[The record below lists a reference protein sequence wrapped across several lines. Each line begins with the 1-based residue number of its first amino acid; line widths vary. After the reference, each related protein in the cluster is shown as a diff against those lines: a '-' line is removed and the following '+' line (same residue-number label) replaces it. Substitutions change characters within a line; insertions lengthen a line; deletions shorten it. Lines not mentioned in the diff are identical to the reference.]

1 MKKVVATTMATLL
14 FGLSIPV
21 NSFALPNNT
30 EGLESNIIEDF
41 NVKKFNG
48 RIIDRDPNFRLA
60 GENNRQQSAD
70 NNRQMPAVINSNDVG
85 GVKPNGYVSVKYK
98 VDSSMGKFQI
108 GGHDIPE
115 FELTYFVDPKVGV
128 QLSEVS
134 SVSPLVTDAS
144 KYKLDEKNP
153 WIIEPNSTN
162 MQSEVRG
169 DITLRANI
177 TKITTGTPNPGP
189 SIAER
194 IKSNNLRPVDISV
207 WLNDEINWKEGV
219 ELDTSV
225 SDDELK
231 KAFDEAIFE
240 GDNRNSKNVATTKLN
255 GTIKVTFKDTS
266 SIKVQ
271 NQRLF
276 VFPHITAS
284 SYGNA
289 PKDAV
294 ETTFLLGEGTKAG
307 EGQHEKVGSAEQPVS
322 YQTYKIKPGTDVLTA
337 TIATNV
343 NIFNNISA
351 KTVDDSYSDLKWEPE
366 NYIVNENNN
375 KFTAK
380 AIKSYKVKFEFKAYD
395 TDNGNSDINSL
406 PKELKDKLPSEV
418 KVKKGESY
426 DPTKP
431 ANFVE
436 TVTDNSGEVTNIYEW
451 TFSGWNPTR
460 IGKAEKDE
468 TITGT
473 WKRKKVTSAKATAEK
488 ATEGDKVIKGQGIA
502 GSTIKIK
509 LGDNKTVESKVL
521 DNKKWEATLDRELK
535 KDEKVIITQVE
546 KGKKESEQV
555 ELTVAEKE
563 NNKPAASIADRIKS
577 DKLHPVDI
585 SVWEND
591 EINWKNGVKLDDS
604 VSEPEL
610 RRAFDEANFEGVGRD
625 SSLQAPN
632 GKDGK
637 IVVTFG
643 DTSSIT
649 VMAQKLYVFPHVTA
663 SSYTNTPK
671 DAVTTTFFLGEG
683 SKVKS
688 GLNEQ
693 VGNAEHPIPFQTF
706 KIKPGTNVHNFL
718 LPTNKNIFDNISA
731 MLADDSYSDLKWEP
745 ENYIVNENNNKF
757 TAKAIKSY
765 KVKFEFK
772 AYDTD
777 NGNSD
782 INSLPK
788 ELKDKLP
795 SEVKVKK
802 GDAFDAP
809 TKPENF
815 VEILKDNSGE
825 VTKVYEWTF
834 SSWNPTRIN
843 NAEKDEK
850 MTGTWKRKQVT
861 SAKATAEKATEGDKA
876 IKGQGIAGSTIKI
889 KVDNKIVEANV
900 TNNGKWEAKLDR
912 ELKKGEKVIIT
923 QVEKGKKESEQ
934 VELTIA
940 EKEDNKPTPKPEPNP
955 QPNPN
960 PTPNPKPEQKPI
972 PDYRLQALK
981 RNNYDRTRTYNVN
994 TYISNRTLAE
1004 DKKDLQTTKKD
1015 LSVKYVI
1022 NINNTEYEFV
1032 KDGVTQKRMLDVM
1045 PTIKNDRLMLPLR
1058 SLAEMIGAKVE
1069 WNSQTRVA
1077 TFTNNDLVAK
1087 IQIDGDEILLSNGKV
1102 IKMDSKPLNINGRI
1116 LVSISNV
1123 ANVFGLTNGNTKD
1136 GIDQD
1141 IEWDE
1146 VNKTVTIN
1154 LKK

>member
-162 MQSEVRG
+162 MQSEVKG
-169 DITLRANI
+169 DITLTANI
-177 TKITTGTPNPGP
+177 TKIATATPNPGP

-207 WLNDEINWKEGV
+207 WLNDEINWKNGV

-225 SDDELK
+225 
-231 KAFDEAIFE
+231 
-240 GDNRNSKNVATTKLN
+240 
-255 GTIKVTFKDTS
+255 
-266 SIKVQ
+266 
-271 NQRLF
+271 
-276 VFPHITAS
+276 
-284 SYGNA
+284 
-289 PKDAV
+289 
-294 ETTFLLGEGTKAG
+294 
-307 EGQHEKVGSAEQPVS
+307 
-322 YQTYKIKPGTDVLTA
+322 
-337 TIATNV
+337 
-343 NIFNNISA
+343 
-351 KTVDDSYSDLKWEPE
+351 
-366 NYIVNENNN
+366 
-375 KFTAK
+375 
-380 AIKSYKVKFEFKAYD
+380 
-395 TDNGNSDINSL
+395 
-406 PKELKDKLPSEV
+406 
-418 KVKKGESY
+418 
-426 DPTKP
+426 
-431 ANFVE
+431 
-436 TVTDNSGEVTNIYEW
+436 
-451 TFSGWNPTR
+451 
-460 IGKAEKDE
+460 
-468 TITGT
+468 
-473 WKRKKVTSAKATAEK
+473 
-488 ATEGDKVIKGQGIA
+488 
-502 GSTIKIK
+502 
-509 LGDNKTVESKVL
+509 
-521 DNKKWEATLDRELK
+521 
-535 KDEKVIITQVE
+535 
-546 KGKKESEQV
+546 
-555 ELTVAEKE
+555 
-563 NNKPAASIADRIKS
+563 
-577 DKLHPVDI
+577 
-585 SVWEND
+585 ND
-591 EINWKNGVKLDDS
+591 
-604 VSEPEL
+604 PEL

-795 SEVKVKK
+795 REVKVKK

-815 VEILKDNSGE
+815 VETLKDNSGE
-825 VTKVYEWTF
+825 VTKVYEWSF

-861 SAKATAEKATEGDKA
+861 SAKPTAEKATKGDKV

-889 KVDNKIVEANV
+889 KVDNKTVEAKV
-900 TNNGKWEAKLDR
+900 LDNGKWEATLDR
-912 ELKKGEKVIIT
+912 ELKKDEKVIIT

-934 VELTIA
+934 VELTVA
-940 EKEDNKPTPKPEPNP
+940 KKENNKPTPKPEPNP
-955 QPNPN
+955 QPNP
-960 PTPNPKPEQKPI
+960 KPEQKPI
-972 PDYRLQALK
+972 PTPRPDYRLQALK
-981 RNNYDRTRTYNVN
+981 RNNYDRTRTYKVN

-1022 NINNTEYEFV
+1022 NVNNTEYEFV